1 MRQIGKALLLPLLAG
16 LAACSHATIANTPIP
31 DTGENR
37 QVLDVLARY
46 KVAVEAKDLD
56 AVLQLVSTDYM
67 DVTVPGRAVD
77 PHDFAG
83 LKNALLKEFQN
94 TRTLKLE
101 VHPRNVRVQGDEAN
115 VDYFYV
121 VRFDPIM
128 PNAPNGDSKWHSE
141 PDDGRLKLRKQ
152 NGQWKI
158 VSGL

>member
-1 MRQIGKALLLPLLAG
+1 MRQIGKALLVVLLAG
-16 LAACSHATIANTPIP
+16 LAACSHAMIANTPIP

-37 QVLDVLARY
+37 QVLDVLAKY
-46 KVAVEAKDLD
+46 KLAVEAKDLD
-56 AVLQLVSTDYM
+56 AVLQLVSADYM

-77 PHDFAG
+77 PQDFAG
-83 LKNALLKEFQN
+83 IKAALSKEFE
-94 TRTLKLE
+94 RTKSLHLE
-101 VHPRNVRVQGDEAN
+101 VHPRNVRVEGNEAN

-128 PNAPNGDSKWHSE
+128 PNANNTDSKWHSE
-141 PDDGRLKLRKQ
+141 PDDGRLRLRKQ